1 MKIPRDL
8 NGTELTKALGRLGYE
23 ISRQKGS
30 HMRITTLVHGEHHE
44 VIPAHKPLKHGTLS
58 AILKSI
64 AHHHNTTVPELLN
77 LLDL

>member
-8 NGTELTKALGRLGYE
+8 DGVDLARALGRLGYA
-23 ISRQKGS
+23 ITRQKGS
-30 HMRITTLVHGEHHE
+30 HMRITTLQHGEHHE
-44 VIPAHKPLKHGTLS
+44 VIPAHKPLKHGTLA

-64 AHHHNTTVPELLN
+64 ARHHNTTVPELLN